1 MAKPKKVLKCKKSK
15 IKSIVDEM
23 TVSDTLDVARDEF
36 DMYSN
41 VIKGKKTKSFKHIGN
56 FYFFHTIKNEIP
68 KLMLF
73 CVLEFPMDKKD
84 SIELNEKVISV
95 IDFLEKIFVEVTV
108 ENIVKYNKYETEQH
122 LVFLK
127 ILVDQSYLNE
137 D

>member
-23 TVSDTLDVARDEF
+23 TVSDTLDVGRDEF
-36 DMYSN
+36 DIYSN

-56 FYFFHTIKNEIP
+56 FYFFNTIKNEIP

-73 CVLEFPMDKKD
+73 CVLEFSFDKKD
-84 SIELNEKVISV
+84 SIELNERVISV

-108 ENIVKYNKYETEQH
+108 ENIVKYNKYETEKH